1 MPGAGTEGWISRCC
15 SSPRGGGG
23 WPVRVWAFVRTY
35 SKCVCVQVTK
45 LTSLS
50 MHALQPNVCVCLC
63 VCTCQRAHEKVC
75 AAASTKCL
83 RERHLQKASG
93 KESQNNKGNLASS
106 DVLRTRLAV
115 VHPKVS
121 CACVSGCVHVP
132 VAMVS
137 TWIRCAPIHGTFWL
151 ELNEKWLAASCR
163 TAKDQFFQE
172 PKLHIVLT

>member
-35 SKCVCVQVTK
+35 SKCVCVQVIK
-45 LTSLS
+45 LTGLS
-50 MHALQPNVCVCLC
+50 MHALSPSVYVCLC
-63 VCTCQRAHEKVC
+63 VCMCQRAHEKVC
-75 AAASTKCL
+75 TAASTKCL
-83 RERHLQKASG
+83 REKHLQKASG

-106 DVLRTRLAV
+106 DVLCARPAV

-132 VAMVS
+132 VAVVS
-137 TWIRCAPIHGTFWL
+137 TWIRCVPICETFRL
-151 ELNEKWLAASCR
+151 ELK
-163 TAKDQFFQE
+163 
-172 PKLHIVLT
+172 